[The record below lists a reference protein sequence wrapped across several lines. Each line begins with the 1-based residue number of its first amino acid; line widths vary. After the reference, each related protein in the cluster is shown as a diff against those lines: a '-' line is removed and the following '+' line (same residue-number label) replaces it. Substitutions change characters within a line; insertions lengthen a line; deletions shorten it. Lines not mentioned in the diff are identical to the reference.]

1 MSEYR
6 NDPPIDF
13 MLDKDSKDS
22 EDYANRY
29 DQHIHAMTAERL
41 NSKSDIAWE
50 LTIRDQRIAELEE
63 QNKRLVEILGRATN
77 AGTYAMPPDGEYTTM
92 FRLYVNQDDREF
104 IEGIVSIGPKQLTGY
119 ESEALDKALRASSTL
134 VGRGMEKD
142 DE

>member
-6 NDPPIDF
+6 NDPTIDF
-13 MLDKDSKDS
+13 LLDEGSKDS

-63 QNKRLVEILGRATN
+63 QNKWISVDERLPEEGQFCLFYYGII
-77 AGTYAMPPDGEYTTM
+77 DGEPEMDADFWEESSMTM
-92 FRLYVNQDDREF
+92 
-104 IEGIVSIGPKQLTGY
+104 GY
-119 ESEALDKALRASSTL
+119 SWQRNVTHWKPITPP
-134 VGRGMEKD
+134 EKD

>member
-63 QNKRLVEILGRATN
+63 QNKRMVGLLKEVRLTKDYQWLYSE
-77 AGTYAMPPDGEYTTM
+77 YGE
-92 FRLYVNQDDREF
+92 FEWIGDRDE
-104 IEGIVSIGPKQLTGY
+104 VL
-119 ESEALDKALRASSTL
+119 AS
-134 VGRGMEKD
+134 MEKD

>member
-1 MSEYR
+1 MMSEYR
-6 NDPPIDF
+6 NDPTIDF

-63 QNKRLVEILGRATN
+63 QNKWLDEL
-77 AGTYAMPPDGEYTTM
+77 
-92 FRLYVNQDDREF
+92 LQDMDSYLDSGNNKTAIYQTSLF
-104 IEGIVSIGPKQLTGY
+104 HHGIKEVLASMEPRKLTGY
-119 ESEALDKALRASSTL
+119 ESEALNNALTASSKL
-134 VGRGMEKD
+134 VGKGMEKD